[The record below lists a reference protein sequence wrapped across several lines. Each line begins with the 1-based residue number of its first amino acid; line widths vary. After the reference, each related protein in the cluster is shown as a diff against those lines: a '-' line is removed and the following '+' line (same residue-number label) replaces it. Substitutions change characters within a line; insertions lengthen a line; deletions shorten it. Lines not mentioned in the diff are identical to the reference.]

1 MRRRIVSYLL
11 VMVFLASAV
20 PMAVTPAAAQQAGIP
35 FAGEDNELTKE
46 ELVSAIL
53 PYMLEE
59 RDLKLDD
66 IGDAAWVYAYWDGDL
81 KMCVDQGFIVS
92 PGSVLEAPPKILT
105 LYRPA
110 ERIIPL
116 HTRSIDTVRSL
127 KATDRIVAVSHAYTT
142 GDYKNYKTM
151 YPEFFG
157 FPIVDTKDMESI
169 IDLHP
174 DVVILSRPSE
184 HNLDVLESA
193 GITVLYRATH
203 YALDSCVEANRQ
215 LGCLIDKE
223 EEAEEF
229 GDFYEGW
236 LNLIKETV
244 DEIPEENKPRAY
256 CQHCVGSMRKGY
268 SPYKD
273 GDYGRLPELSG
284 AKVIFAD
291 IPGSVSV
298 EEVIARDPEIIVWC
312 GSWGA
317 GSSGYYYGYQDAK
330 DITELKEIRDEVLNR
345 AELQN
350 VTAIK
355 NGEVYVMDMKTYCC
369 GGLYFV
375 GLGYLAKIFHPTLF
389 EDLDP
394 MAIHQEYLTRF
405 QGVDIDLNEHG
416 VSVYHPEHFPDGH

>member
-1 MRRRIVSYLL
+1 MVSYLL
-11 VMVFLASAV
+11 VMVLLTSAV
-20 PMAVTPAAAQQAGIP
+20 PLVVTPASAQQAGIP
-35 FAGEDNELTKE
+35 FAGGDNELTKD
-46 ELVSAIL
+46 ELVAAIL
-53 PYMLEE
+53 PYMLDEGN
-59 RDLKLDD
+59 LKLDD
-66 IGDAAWVYAYWDGDL
+66 VGDAAYVYAYWNGEP
-81 KMCVDQGFIVS
+81 KTCVDQGFIVS

-127 KATDRIVAVSHAYTT
+127 KATDRIVAVSSSYTT
-142 GDYKNYKTM
+142 SKYKTR

-157 FPIVDTKDMESI
+157 CDFLIADSKDMESI
-169 IDLHP
+169 IDLQP
-174 DVVILSRPSE
+174 DVVILSSPSE
-184 HNLDVLESA
+184 HNIDVLESA
-193 GITVLYRATH
+193 GITVLYRAKH
-203 YALDSCVEANRQ
+203 YTLDGCVEANRQ
-215 LGCLIDKE
+215 LGCVIDKE
-223 EEAEEF
+223 EEADEF
-229 GDFYEGW
+229 SDFYEGW
-236 LNLIKETV
+236 LDLIKETV
-244 DEIPEENKPRAY
+244 DEIPEENKPRVY

-284 AKVIFAD
+284 GKVIFAD

-312 GSWGA
+312 GAWGE
-317 GSSGYYYGYQDAK
+317 SYYYGAYDRDAG
-330 DITELKEIRDEVLNR
+330 DITMLKAIRDEVMNR

-355 NGEVYVMDMKTYCC
+355 NGEVYVIDSNIYCC

-389 EDLDP
+389 ENLDP
-394 MAIHQEYLTRF
+394 NAIHQEYLTRF
-405 QGVDIDLNEHG
+405 QGLDYDLNEHG
-416 VSVYHPEHFPDGH
+416 VFVYHPEHFPDGH